1 MATRK
6 IRITGAGIYGQPTD
20 ENPSG
25 EYPVGYEFETE
36 AAMPPGWAG
45 RAIVVGEEP
54 AEGSAFVVNEDD
66 ESEAGKARNAAI
78 REANGQIER
87 LKAEHTAATAMLQD
101 RAERAE
107 ADLQQ
112 AREQIEALTE
122 KLNASELGH
131 SSPVDGAATA
141 DEIKSAVDM
150 LDGSVDAHWTAA
162 GLPAVD
168 AVSELTGKTVTRAQ
182 ITEVAP
188 DAKRPA

>member
-20 ENPSG
+20 ENSSG
-25 EYPVGYEFETE
+25 EYPVGYEFETD
-36 AAMPPGWAG
+36 AAMPAGWAG

-54 AEGSAFVVNEDD
+54 AENSSFVVNEGD
-66 ESEAGKARNAAI
+66 ESEAGKARNEAI
-78 REANGQIER
+78 RQANEQIER
-87 LKAEHTAATAMLQD
+87 LKADHTAATALLRD

-107 ADLQQ
+107 VDLQQ
-112 AREQIEALTE
+112 AREQIAALTE
-122 KLNASELGH
+122 KLNASENGH
-131 SSPVDGAATA
+131 SSPEDGAASA

-150 LDGSVDAHWTAA
+150 LDGTVDAHWTAA

-182 ITEVAP
+182 IAEVAP

>member
-25 EYPVGYEFETE
+25 EYPVGYEFETD
-36 AAMPPGWAG
+36 ATMPAGWAG
-45 RAIVVGEEP
+45 RAIVVGEQP
-54 AEGSAFVVNEDD
+54 AENSSFVVNEGD
-66 ESEAGKARNAAI
+66 ESVEGKVRNEVI
-78 REANGQIER
+78 RQANEQIER
-87 LKAEHTAATAMLQD
+87 LKADHIAATALLQD

-107 ADLQQ
+107 SDLQQ
-112 AREQIEALTE
+112 AREQIAALTE
-122 KLNASELGH
+122 KMNAREQGH
-131 SSPVDGAATA
+131 FSPADGSATA

-150 LDGSVDAHWTAA
+150 LDAADEAHWTAA

-182 ITEVAP
+182 IAEVAP

>member
-20 ENPSG
+20 DNPSG
-25 EYPVGYEFETE
+25 EYPVGYEFETD
-36 AAMPPGWAG
+36 APLPPGWAD
-45 RAIVVGEEP
+45 RAIVVGDEP
-54 AEGSAFVVNEDD
+54 AGGSTFVVNEGD
-66 ESEAGKARNAAI
+66 ESEAGKARNEVI
-78 REANGQIER
+78 RQANEQIER
-87 LKAEHTAATAMLQD
+87 LKADHTAATAMLQD

-112 AREQIEALTE
+112 AREQIAALTE
-122 KLNASELGH
+122 KLNANEPGH
-131 SSPVDGAATA
+131 STPIDGAASA

-150 LDGSVDAHWTAA
+150 LDGAVDAHWTAA

-182 ITEVAP
+182 ITEAAP